1 MPCRRAKAGCS
12 NQSMYDGFRS
22 LAFRDGERG
31 THYENGVRKFV
42 RVNFEAHYVGQLLRG
57 LSWVPGERHCGG
69 PAISLL
75 RHFRD
80 TVRAEHLTRADNKQA
95 IL

>member
-1 MPCRRAKAGCS
+1 MT
-12 NQSMYDGFRS
+12 
-22 LAFRDGERG
+22 AFAARHSATANAPSRG
-31 THYENGVRKFV
+31 THYENGVHKFV

-57 LSWVPGERHCGG
+57 LSLVPGERHCVG

-80 TVRAEHLTRADNKQA
+80 TVRAEHLTKADNKQA